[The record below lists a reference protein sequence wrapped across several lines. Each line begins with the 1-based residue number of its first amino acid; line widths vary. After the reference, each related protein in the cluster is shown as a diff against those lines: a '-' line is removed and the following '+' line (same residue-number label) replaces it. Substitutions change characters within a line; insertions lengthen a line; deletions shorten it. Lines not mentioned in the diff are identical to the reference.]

1 MAKYVSAVIPQRLT
15 PGATLNLTGI
25 VSPANLR
32 ALELSRD
39 GWGVVCHEPIQR
51 SDGYLATFIG
61 CAKPPEQPQAAAPE
75 PVADDPLLCEI
86 RTLIAALRETNALLR
101 ALALPGVAP
110 GPL

>member
-51 SDGYLATFIG
+51 SGGYLTTFIG
-61 CAKPPEQPQAAAPE
+61 CAKPPEQPQEAVPE
-75 PVADDPLLCEI
+75 PVVDDPLLCEI
-86 RTLIAALRETNALLR
+86 RALIAELQETNALLR
-101 ALALPGVAP
+101 LLRRSAP